1 MNLAQNLPR
10 IRTCGPEAAGHGKG
24 AASGLR
30 CPLLLVLISNFSF
43 IKMFPVSAEPCTK
56 SYRVHSAQDSSTR
69 AMHGAEFWQAAG
81 NKQVLFSIDAGPTC
95 VLKGAMRE
103 FCFSES
109 SNVFSWLLVMKL

>member
-1 MNLAQNLPR
+1 MSLAQNLPR
-10 IRTCGPEAAGHGKG
+10 ICTRGTEAAGHGK
-24 AASGLR
+24 AVASGLR
-30 CPLLLVLISNFSF
+30 CPLLLVPISNFSF
-43 IKMFPVSAEPCTK
+43 VKMFPVSVQRCTK
-56 SYRVHSAQDSSTR
+56 SYRIHSAQDSSTR
-69 AMHGAEFWQAAG
+69 AMHGTEFWQAAG